1 MRAAKYISDFFD
13 NSMAAAPF
21 AGFDLT
27 NFWDDSDYALEDY
40 VEAPFTAEGL
50 AAIEQELGYKLP
62 AAYVALMRTHNGGIP
77 VNTRFPTSE
86 ATSWADDHVA
96 ITGILGIGRTKAN
109 SLCGEFGSPFMIAEW
124 GYPAIGVYVCDCPSA
139 GHDMVLLDYSACGP
153 QGEPTVAHV
162 DQEADYAITYLAPDF
177 ETFIRGLV
185 NDEVYDTSAEDLAQ
199 DLERVRHGAFSPLL
213 TELIAKQPATDFG
226 AIIRTICQRLT
237 VEKGFFALHADELST
252 LLYDVQFLLYSQAQ
266 PVTSKAA
273 YLKSYPN
280 IIALANGEF
289 STGGYA
295 PGFIEDWFDNLYA
308 AGQLVAG
315 PAGHL
320 TFSEAYEHDLRQR
333 LQQYL

>member
-1 MRAAKYISDFFD
+1 
-13 NSMAAAPF
+13 MAAAIF
-21 AGFDLT
+21 EGFDLT
-27 NFWDDSDYALEDY
+27 TFWDDSKYALEDY

-62 AAYVALMRTHNGGIP
+62 AAYVALMRMHNGGIP

-109 SLCGEFGSPFMIAEW
+109 SLCGEFGSPFMIEEW
-124 GYPAIGVYVCDCPSA
+124 GYPAIGVYICDCPSA

-162 DQEADYAITYLAPDF
+162 DQEADYALTYLAPDF

-185 NDEVYDTSAEDLAQ
+185 NEEVYDTSAEDLEQ
-199 DLERVRHGAFSPLL
+199 DLRRVQNGPFSPLL
-213 TELIAKQPATDFG
+213 TELIAKQPAPDFSAVIR
-226 AIIRTICQRLT
+226 AICHQLT
-237 VEKGFFALHADELST
+237 VEKGFFALHADALST

-266 PVTSKAA
+266 PVVSKAA
-273 YLKSYPN
+273 YLAIYPS
-280 IIALANGEF
+280 IIALAGSGF

-295 PGFIEDWFDNLYA
+295 PGFIEDWFDKRSAQGQIA
-308 AGQLVAG
+308 ADSS
-315 PAGHL
+315 GHL
-320 TFSEAYEHDLRQR
+320 AFTKPAEHALRQQ
-333 LQQYL
+333 LQPYA

>member
-1 MRAAKYISDFFD
+1 
-13 NSMAAAPF
+13 MADAIF
-21 AGFDLT
+21 KGFDLT
-27 NFWDDSDYALEDY
+27 NFWDDSDYALKEY

-50 AAIEQELGYKLP
+50 TAIEQELGYKLP

-77 VNTRFPTSE
+77 VNTRFPTNE

-109 SLCGEFGSPFMIAEW
+109 SLCGEFGSPFMIEEW
-124 GYPAIGVYVCDCPSA
+124 GYPAIGVYICDCPSA

-185 NDEVYDTSAEDLAQ
+185 NDEVYDTSAEDLAH
-199 DLERVRHGAFSPLL
+199 DLHRVQNGPFSPLL
-213 TELIAKQPATDFG
+213 TELLAKQPTTDFG
-226 AIIRTICQRLT
+226 PIIRTICHRLT

-273 YLKSYPN
+273 YLKAYPN
-280 IIALANGEF
+280 IIALAGGEF

-295 PGFIEDWFDNLYA
+295 PGFIEDWFDKRSAEGQIA
-308 AGQLVAG
+308 ADSS
-315 PAGHL
+315 GHL
-320 TFSEAYEHDLRQR
+320 AFTQAAEHALRQQ
-333 LQQYL
+333 LQHYA

>member
-1 MRAAKYISDFFD
+1 
-13 NSMAAAPF
+13 MAAAIF
-21 AGFDLT
+21 EGFDLT

-62 AAYVALMRTHNGGIP
+62 AAYIALMRTHNGGIP

-109 SLCGEFGSPFMIAEW
+109 SLCGEFGSPFMIEEW
-124 GYPAIGVYVCDCPSA
+124 GYPAIGVYICDCPSA

-162 DQEADYAITYLAPDF
+162 DQEGDYAVTYLAPDF

-185 NDEVYDTSAEDLAQ
+185 NDDVYDTSAEDLAQ
-199 DLERVRHGAFSPLL
+199 DLHRVQNGAFSPLL
-213 TELIAKQPATDFG
+213 TELLTKQPATDFG
-226 AIIRTICQRLT
+226 PLIRTICHRLT

-266 PVTSKAA
+266 PVTSEAA
-273 YLKSYPN
+273 YLKVYPT
-280 IIALANGEF
+280 IIALAGGEF

-295 PGFIEDWFDNLYA
+295 PGFIEDWFDERSAKGEIA
-308 AGQLVAG
+308 ADAS
-315 PAGHL
+315 GHL
-320 TFSEAYEHDLRQR
+320 AFTPAAEHALRQR
-333 LQQYL
+333 LQQYA

>member
-1 MRAAKYISDFFD
+1 
-13 NSMAAAPF
+13 MAAALF
-21 AGFDLT
+21 EGFDLT

-50 AAIEQELGYKLP
+50 VAIEQELGYKLP

-185 NDEVYDTSAEDLAQ
+185 NEEEYDTSAEDLEQ
-199 DLERVRHGAFSPLL
+199 DLHRVQNGPFSPLL
-213 TELIAKQPATDFG
+213 TELLAQQPATAFG
-226 AIIRTICQRLT
+226 PIIRTICHRLT
-237 VEKGFFALHADELST
+237 VEKGFFALHADALST
-252 LLYDVQFLLYSQAQ
+252 LLYDAQFLLYSLAR
-266 PVTSKAA
+266 PVRSKAE
-273 YLKSYPN
+273 YLKIYPN
-280 IIALANGEF
+280 IIALAGGEF

-295 PGFIEDWFDNLYA
+295 PGFIEDWFDKRSA
-308 AGQLVAG
+308 EGKIVANSL
-315 PAGHL
+315 GHL
-320 TFSEAYEHDLRQR
+320 AFTPAAEHALRQQ
-333 LQQYL
+333 LQPYA